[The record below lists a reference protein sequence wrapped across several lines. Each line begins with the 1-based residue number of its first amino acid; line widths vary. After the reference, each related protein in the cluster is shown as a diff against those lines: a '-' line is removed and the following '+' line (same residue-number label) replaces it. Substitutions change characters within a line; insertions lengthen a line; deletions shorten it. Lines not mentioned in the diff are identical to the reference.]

1 MELSYDEVRRIHREE
16 KISSRLVKVDSDFYN
31 ALNDF
36 IQGEKRAYMESLS
49 DFSVSKT
56 RNFTNLK
63 KMVEEIFLMREKK
76 ILSRALIASR
86 TGDTSADG
94 MASQE
99 AEVFKKTVDLL
110 KRHDS
115 IVEEMFSNGNGHSA
129 SAKPKAEKSL
139 SEVKLRILDEI
150 PSFVGGDMKEYGPF
164 SKNQSISLPYKIAK
178 LLISRK
184 MAAEN

>member
-1 MELSYDEVRRIHREE
+1 MELSYDEIRRIHREE
-16 KISSRLVKVDSDFYN
+16 KNSSRLVKVDSDFYS

-36 IQGEKRAYMESLS
+36 MQGEKSAYLESLS

-76 ILSRALIASR
+76 ILSRALIVSR
-86 TGDTSADG
+86 TGETGSEG

-99 AEVFKKTVDLL
+99 EEVFKKTVDLL
-110 KRHDS
+110 KKHDA
-115 IVEEMFSNGNGHSA
+115 IVGEMFSNGNGRS
-129 SAKPKAEKSL
+129 SSKPKTEKTL
-139 SEVKLRILDEI
+139 SEVKLKILDEI

-164 SKNQSISLPYKIAK
+164 SKNQNISIPYKIAK

-184 MAAEN
+184 LAAES